1 MEVTIY
7 GTTNCAFCK
16 VEKEWL
22 DSKSVSYSYVN
33 IDEDARG
40 KEFLDSINERRVPV
54 TIINDGD
61 FTSII
66 KGFDRVKLSEALNGY

>member
-7 GTTNCAFCK
+7 GTTSCVFCK

-22 DSKSVSYSYVN
+22 DNKSVNYSYVN
-33 IDEDARG
+33 IDEDAKG

-61 FTSII
+61 FTTIV